1 MGTIKRTKEELIEA
15 IKRVLAE
22 LYKEE
27 FTNRW
32 IESRERPITKI
43 MLENGLQSNYS
54 CAFIEVL
61 KEKEWLRTE
70 DKGVNMKY
78 FVNGS
83 FIPDFTFLAEKIYE
97 NFLERTKRRR
107 EFEGYKDGKGSDLRP
122 KQVSERRTKAG
133 KTVITKREEIKL
145 GDMVYLVKENRI
157 VEARIVGMEINE
169 YDKISYRAQYLS
181 GENYCHC
188 VVDFAFRTL
197 DGILYW
203 LRNNITK
210 YDKP

>member
-27 FTNRW
+27 FANRW

-54 CAFIEVL
+54 CAFMEVL
-61 KEKEWLRTE
+61 KEHKCLRTE

-78 FVNGS
+78 YVDGS
-83 FIPDFTFLAEKIYE
+83 YIPDFTFLADKIYE

-107 EFEGYKDGKGSDLRP
+107 EFEGYKEGQGSDLRP
-122 KQVSERRTKAG
+122 KQIYERKAKAG
-133 KTVITKREEIKL
+133 KIVITKREEVKL
-145 GDMVYLVKENRI
+145 GDIGYLIKNNMI
-157 VEARIVGMEINE
+157 VEARVIGMEINE
-169 YDKISYRAQYLS
+169 YEKITYKMKYMID
-181 GENYCHC
+181 GDWEYCG
-188 VVDFAFRTL
+188 VDFVFRTL

-203 LRNNITK
+203 LRNNISK
-210 YDKP
+210 YYKQ

>member
-54 CAFIEVL
+54 CAFVEVL

-78 FVNGS
+78 YVDGTY
-83 FIPDFTFLAEKIYE
+83 IPDFTFLADKIYE
-97 NFLERTKRRR
+97 NFLERKKRFR
-107 EFEGYKDGKGSDLRP
+107 EFEGYKDGQGSDLRP
-122 KQVSERRTKAG
+122 KQIYERKTKAG
-133 KTVITKREEIKL
+133 KTVIKKREEIKL
-145 GDMVYLVKENRI
+145 GDMAYLVRGNKI
-157 VEARIVGMEINE
+157 VEARVTGMDIDDFNKITYRMKFKINE
-169 YDKISYRAQYLS
+169 NW
-181 GENYCHC
+181 EYCS
-188 VVDFAFRTL
+188 VDFVFRTL

-203 LRNNITK
+203 LRNNISK
-210 YDKP
+210 YDNQ

>member
-1 MGTIKRTKEELIEA
+1 
-15 IKRVLAE
+15 
-22 LYKEE
+22 
-27 FTNRW
+27 
-32 IESRERPITKI
+32 

-54 CAFIEVL
+54 CAFVEVL

-78 FVNGS
+78 FVDGS

-97 NFLERTKRRR
+97 NFLERKKRFR
-107 EFEGYKDGKGSDLRP
+107 EFEGYKDGQGSDLRP
-122 KQVSERRTKAG
+122 KQIYERKAKAG
-133 KTVITKREEIKL
+133 KTVIKKREEIKL
-145 GDMVYLVKENRI
+145 GDIVYLIKENRI

-169 YDKISYRAQYLS
+169 DDKISYSAKYLS

-188 VVDFAFRTL
+188 IVEFAFRTL

-203 LRNNITK
+203 LRNNISK
-210 YDKP
+210 YNKQ

>member
-78 FVNGS
+78 YVDGTY
-83 FIPDFTFLAEKIYE
+83 IPDFTFLADKIYE
-97 NFLERTKRRR
+97 NFLERKKRFR
-107 EFEGYKDGKGSDLRP
+107 EFEGYKDGQGSDLRP
-122 KQVSERRTKAG
+122 KQIYERKTKAG
-133 KTVITKREEIKL
+133 KTVIKKREEIKL
-145 GDMVYLVKENRI
+145 GDMAYLVRGNKI
-157 VEARIVGMEINE
+157 VEARVTGMDIDDFNKITYRMKFKINE
-169 YDKISYRAQYLS
+169 NW
-181 GENYCHC
+181 EYCS
-188 VVDFAFRTL
+188 VDFVFRTL

-203 LRNNITK
+203 LRNNISK
-210 YDKP
+210 YDNQ